1 MKIPVLPLIA
11 VGCLI
16 AAVHTV
22 ISSQPKR
29 SSTSPP
35 VMPPRSSYEKTIAAM
50 GLVEPSSEM
59 ISIGSHRSGVVQEVL
74 VTIGQNVRAGDAL
87 IRLDTRELEATLR
100 VDRAHLAEAQSQ
112 LRVAQSQCMQSQR
125 SFEYAQ
131 KLVGSRAISEEEI
144 TDRKTALETALARIE
159 TAQSSIALAEA
170 RIHLTETEIERSTVH
185 APMDATVLQLK
196 IRAGEAVAAT
206 PAATPWLTLGQ
217 TETLHLRAD
226 VDEHEAWRVRPDA
239 VATAQVR
246 GNPELQ
252 AALEFVRFEPLVIP
266 KKSLSGDS
274 TERVDTRVLQVI
286 YRLRKADAPALYAG
300 QQMDVFIAATSP
312 TP

>member
-1 MKIPVLPLIA
+1 MKIPILPILA

-22 ISSQPKR
+22 ISSQPQR

-35 VMPPRSSYEKTIAAM
+35 KMPPRSLYEKTIAAM

-59 ISIGSHRSGVVQEVL
+59 IFIGSHRSGVVQEVL
-74 VTIGQNVRAGDAL
+74 VTTGQKVRAGDAL
-87 IRLDTRELEATLR
+87 IRLDTRELEATLK
-100 VDRAHLAEAQSQ
+100 VDRAQWLEARSQ
-112 LRVAQSQCMQSQR
+112 LRVAQSQCMQSRR

-131 KLVGSRAISEEEI
+131 KLAGTRAISEEEV
-144 TDRKTALETALARIE
+144 TDRKTALETALARVE
-159 TAQSSIALAEA
+159 AAESSIALAEA
-170 RIHLTETEIERSTVH
+170 RIQLTETEIKKSTLH
-185 APMDATVLQLK
+185 APIDATVLQLK
-196 IRAGEAVAAT
+196 IRAGEAVSAT

-217 TETLHLRAD
+217 TDTLHLRAD

-239 VATAQVR
+239 EATAQVR

-266 KKSLSGDS
+266 KKSLSGDA

-286 YRLRKADAPALYAG
+286 YRVKKGDAPALYAG
-300 QQMDVFIAATSP
+300 QQMDVFILAGGS